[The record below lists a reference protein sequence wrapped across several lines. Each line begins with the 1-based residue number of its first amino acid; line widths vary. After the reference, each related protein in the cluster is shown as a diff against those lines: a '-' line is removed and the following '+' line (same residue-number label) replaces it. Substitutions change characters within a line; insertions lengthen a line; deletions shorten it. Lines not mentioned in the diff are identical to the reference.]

1 MEVHLGLVR
10 VRRRVDPRVRAKD
23 RVLSEMTGVKL
34 HYGCGSRILAGWLNI
49 DGWAS
54 PGIDF
59 VTDLR
64 QPLPLA
70 DRSCR
75 LIFSEHVFE
84 HIDRPFRVGV
94 LRDFLRV
101 LEPDGILRLVVPDVE
116 QFVEAYRR
124 RDIEWF
130 DTVFDTVS
138 VSGANSAEGLN
149 NVFLTHSHRFI
160 DDFESLSALF
170 REAGFTRIQ
179 RSKLNE
185 SGEPKLRIDNDQQ
198 SRAICSLYIEARP

>member
-1 MEVHLGLVR
+1 MTLASTIKGAARAFVQDSPVPMRVVQEVRMEVHLGLVR
-10 VRRRVDPRVRAKD
+10 VRRRVHPRVRAQE
-23 RVLSEMTGVKL
+23 RVLSEMTGVTL

-94 LRDFLRV
+94 LLTSRSPPSR
-101 LEPDGILRLVVPDVE
+101 
-116 QFVEAYRR
+116 
-124 RDIEWF
+124 EWVR
-130 DTVFDTVS
+130 T
-138 VSGANSAEGLN
+138 A
-149 NVFLTHSHRFI
+149 
-160 DDFESLSALF
+160 
-170 REAGFTRIQ
+170 
-179 RSKLNE
+179 
-185 SGEPKLRIDNDQQ
+185 
-198 SRAICSLYIEARP
+198 